1 MIPMR
6 RENEAKNN
14 ETLVEA
20 VRHAAAIILATRYRS
35 RGVPVARV
43 KKIFSRY
50 GIPYNY
56 GLGILEEKLKEVGI
70 ILKNVRVRHGS
81 KFMNIFVPI
90 IDPDLD
96 LPDVSMFDK
105 ATTAVLGLIYLKNEN
120 GIIELDDLVES
131 LNLIIQDEE
140 EVQNI
145 VYRALNRLKR
155 ERLIDFIKDKG
166 IIKLTEFGISLSPP
180 REYLEKIALDV
191 LITGK
196 KDVEEN
202 G

>member
-1 MIPMR
+1 MIPMKQ
-6 RENEAKNN
+6 ENETKNN
-14 ETLVEA
+14 ESLAEA
-20 VRHAAAIILATRYRS
+20 IRHAAAIILATRYRS
-35 RGVPVARV
+35 RGVPVV
-43 KKIFSRY
+43 KIKKIFSRY
-50 GIPYNY
+50 SIPYNY
-56 GLGILEEKLKEVGI
+56 GLGVLEEKLKEVGI

-81 KFMNIFVPI
+81 KFMNILVPI
-90 IDPDLD
+90 IDPNLD

-120 GIIELDDLVES
+120 GAIELDDLVES

-155 ERLIDFIKDKG
+155 EKLIDFIEGKR
-166 IIKLTEFGISLSPP
+166 IIRLTELGISLSPP
-180 REYLEKIALDV
+180 RDYLEKIALDV

-196 KDVEEN
+196 KDVEKN